1 MSENVIDPR
10 ELVKD
15 LADRIGIHQLYA
27 IVREIRGEET
37 QGEGCDINSDCLR
50 TENEELK
57 SHIEYMSR
65 QAEEMRG
72 EIKALSFAVRCNGVS
87 GNEVAY

>member
-1 MSENVIDPR
+1 MSENVMDPR

-15 LADRIGIHQLYA
+15 LADRIGINQLYA
-27 IVREIRGEET
+27 IVVEMRGEGT
-37 QGEGCDINSDCLR
+37 DISSDCLR
-50 TENEELK
+50 TENEDLK
-57 SHIEYMSR
+57 RHIEYMSR

-87 GNEVAY
+87 GNDVAY

>member
-1 MSENVIDPR
+1 MSENVINPY
-10 ELVKD
+10 ELTKD

-27 IVREIRGEET
+27 IVREIRGEE
-37 QGEGCDINSDCLR
+37 CDINSDCLR

-57 SHIEYMSR
+57 SHIEYMNR
-65 QAEEMRG
+65 QAEKMRG

-87 GNEVAY
+87 GNEVRYE

>member
-27 IVREIRGEET
+27 IVVEMRGEGT
-37 QGEGCDINSDCLR
+37 DINSDCLR

-72 EIKALSFAVRCNGVS
+72 EIKALTFAVRCNGVS
-87 GNEVAY
+87 GNDVAY

>member
-27 IVREIRGEET
+27 IVVEMR
-37 QGEGCDINSDCLR
+37 GEGCDINSDCLR
-50 TENEELK
+50 TENEGLK
-57 SHIEYMSR
+57 GHIEYLNR
-65 QAEEMRG
+65 QAEKMRG
-72 EIKALSFAVRCNGVS
+72 EIRALSFAVRCSGVS
-87 GNEVAY
+87 GNEVRYE